1 MLAMSKMFLRPVSR
15 ISRFGTIYQVTSGD
29 STWTSFTSAGHPA
42 GRVIKPMRHEGEMI
56 QMEALVP
63 LRGTLKPK
71 GLLNH
76 LRGLGLDI
84 NYRDSSRLTPKKINA
99 NLKSYCKKEMAI
111 ARM

>member
-1 MLAMSKMFLRPVSR
+1 
-15 ISRFGTIYQVTSGD
+15 
-29 STWTSFTSAGHPA
+29 
-42 GRVIKPMRHEGEMI
+42 MRHAGEMI

-84 NYRDSSRLTPKKINA
+84 NYRDSSRLTPNKKINA
-99 NLKSYCKKEMAI
+99 NLKCYCKKEMAI
-111 ARM
+111 ARMQYW